1 MNATPTNALEKYM
14 APENA
19 IAIDAKGQ
27 LEIANTAQACM
38 FAMMMSESKMLPPNT
53 TPQQAAI
60 AIIAG
65 KGIGMNPF
73 SAVQNIAVIN
83 NRPSIWGDALV
94 ALALST
100 GEVEDMKTEWIAN
113 KEGKRVA
120 CRYLVKRKHIASP
133 FVGEFSLKMAQ
144 EAGLL
149 NRQPWKLYTQRMLEN
164 RARAFAIRNAF
175 ADVLMGVSV
184 REEQEDIA
192 YAEKNKPVTPTAVP
206 KANADALADA
216 LAGGTTT
223 AALPEAD
230 VEVDVPEPI
239 DIPQEAEKEKVMA
252 KRESEELDLDV
263 RAPYQDP
270 NE

>member
-27 LEIANTAQACM
+27 LEIASTAQACM

-83 NRPSIWGDALV
+83 NRPAVWGDALV

-100 GEVEDMKTEWIAN
+100 GKVEDMKTEWIAN
-113 KEGKRVA
+113 KEGKRIA
-120 CRYLVKRKHIASP
+120 CRYLVKRKGIASP

-144 EAGLL
+144 EANLMSHD
-149 NRQPWKLYTQRMLEN
+149 PWKKYTMRMLEL
-164 RARAFAIRNAF
+164 RARAFALRNGF
-175 ADVLMGVSV
+175 ADVLMGIAV
-184 REEQEDIA
+184 REEQEDID
-192 YAEKNKPVTPTAVP
+192 YEEKHKPVAPTAVP

-216 LAGGTTT
+216 LASGTAP
-223 AALPEAD
+223 AALPEPDDSTAP
-230 VEVDVPEPI
+230 VAI
-239 DIPQEAEKEKVMA
+239 DIPQESEKEKVTS
-252 KRESEELDLDV
+252 KRESEELDLGV
-263 RAPYQDP
+263 STSYQDP